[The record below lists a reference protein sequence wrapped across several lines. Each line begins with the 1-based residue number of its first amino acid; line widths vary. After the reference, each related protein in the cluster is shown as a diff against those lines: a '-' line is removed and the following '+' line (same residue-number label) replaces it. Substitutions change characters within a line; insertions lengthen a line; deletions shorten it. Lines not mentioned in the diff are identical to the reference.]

1 MRAQQRALLARKE
14 EEDAKKAASQR
25 LSAPLLHGGG
35 GGGGRGAG
43 GEGAQQVSETSTGGG
58 GASRKIYPKLPTI
71 PRRTRPITE
80 AVPGDMA
87 VQIVRASPVFTN
99 TGQQVTGPS
108 QRNVQINKQII
119 DCQNSTHLCA
129 LINGHAA
136 EFNPVNVATG
146 FRKLLQSRQ
155 MDLSSGVGERAL
167 QALEAAALRTI
178 DTFEAQPVANILHII
193 AKTRYSPRDQSL
205 VLIDPSHS
213 WRGGRRRWRARS
225 TRREC
230 QTRCGRM
237 RRWGGSPGRA

>member
-35 GGGGRGAG
+35 GRGAGGAGGAG

-129 LINGHAA
+129 LIGGQASRRVQPRKCCDWLSKAPA
-136 EFNPVNVATG
+136 EPTRG
-146 FRKLLQSRQ
+146 PLKQGR
-155 MDLSSGVGERAL
+155 G
-167 QALEAAALRTI
+167 
-178 DTFEAQPVANILHII
+178 ANS
-193 AKTRYSPRDQSL
+193 AGAR
-205 VLIDPSHS
+205 
-213 WRGGRRRWRARS
+213 RGGPEDR
-225 TRREC
+225 
-230 QTRCGRM
+230 
-237 RRWGGSPGRA
+237 